1 MEPLAFASIQVKDRT
16 YGTTTKEDGTYELV
30 LESGQYELV
39 VSMVGYKTQIISI
52 ALDKDSPQNII
63 MSEDDSK
70 TLDNVVIKVKIK
82 DRAEEIIKNV
92 IRNKDNIT
100 SASGPYS
107 CQVYIKATMQDST
120 IEAKNKKY
128 STGTD
133 IINNSHNDLGEMSMT
148 EVFLHL
154 DHASDQQIKEQRLG
168 VKKNGRTDGLFYLTT
183 TDGSIN
189 FYNNLIKVPAL
200 SPTPFLSPI
209 SYSGLIA
216 YKFKTIKIERI
227 GTHRNYIISVKPR
240 QISNATVEGEITI
253 SDSSWAI
260 LHTHFEFP
268 KYHLPEYDHFEV
280 DQNYSFVQN
289 KAWMLSRQE
298 FTYYSKAGKKK
309 VSGQTSVAYSDYE
322 LNKQFPRHYFGVEVS
337 ATAQEAYEKDT
348 SFWKTVRTEPL
359 TDKEVRFIQYKDSM
373 FRVTH
378 TKAYLD
384 SMDAIINKI
393 TWKKMSFLGQ
403 TFYNRDKGTTIILPP
418 LITTVTPFS
427 FGGWRIGGWVWY
439 DKLNNSSR
447 KKFSL
452 NAELSYGFRN
462 KDLNGQVR
470 ISRMY
475 NPFNRAFYKIEVRRE
490 FAHISEGD
498 AWINMIK
505 RSNFYLNDAFT
516 LGHGFEVLNGLNL
529 YTEGSIAFRHPVSDY
544 KTSPKVDSLF
554 GDVLTNN
561 QAITFQPYNGVYTNV
576 RLSYTPF
583 QKYIREPREKVIL
596 GSKWPTF
603 YANWNKGVPNVMGSQ
618 VDFDYLEYGIE
629 QRINVGLLGIF
640 HYNIKTGNFLDSRE
654 LKLVDYHYQRQGD
667 PFLFMNPDE
676 AFQALDSSFPVF
688 KRFYQGH
695 MVHEFNGALL
705 NKIPLLKELQ
715 LREVAGGGFLIAP
728 ERNLK
733 YAELFAGVE
742 RVFKWPFD
750 PLSKFKI
757 GVYVVGSA
765 ANKFSNPIQFKIG
778 LTTWDKRR
786 NRWN

>member
-1 MEPLAFASIQVKDRT
+1 MFASLSFYMKNLLLPIFLIFIAVSTHAQAYRVYGKITTNKMEPLAFASIQVKDKT

-70 TLDNVVIKVKIK
+70 TLDNIVIKVKIK

-128 STGTD
+128 STGND
-133 IINNSHNDLGEMSMT
+133 IIYNPHNDLGEMSMT

-154 DHASDQQIKEQRLG
+154 DHASDQQIKEERLG

-227 GTHRNYIISVKPR
+227 GAHRNYIISVKPR

-268 KYHLPEYDHFEV
+268 KYHLPEYDYFEV
-280 DQNYSFVQN
+280 DQNYSYVQN

-309 VSGQTSVAYSDYE
+309 VSGQTSVTYSDYE
-322 LNKQFPRHYFGVEVS
+322 LNKQFPKHYFGVEVS
-337 ATAQEAYEKDT
+337 ATAQEAYEKDS

-359 TDKEVRFIQYKDSM
+359 SNKEVEFIQYKDSM

-384 SMDAIINKI
+384 SMDKIINKV
-393 TWKKMSFLGQ
+393 TWKK
-403 TFYNRDKGTTIILPP
+403 
-418 LITTVTPFS
+418 
-427 FGGWRIGGWVWY
+427 
-439 DKLNNSSR
+439 
-447 KKFSL
+447 
-452 NAELSYGFRN
+452 
-462 KDLNGQVR
+462 
-470 ISRMY
+470 
-475 NPFNRAFYKIEVRRE
+475 
-490 FAHISEGD
+490 
-498 AWINMIK
+498 
-505 RSNFYLNDAFT
+505 
-516 LGHGFEVLNGLNL
+516 NGLFRANL
-529 YTEGSIAFRHPVSDY
+529 
-544 KTSPKVDSLF
+544 L
-554 GDVLTNN
+554 
-561 QAITFQPYNGVYTNV
+561 
-576 RLSYTPF
+576 
-583 QKYIREPREKVIL
+583 
-596 GSKWPTF
+596 
-603 YANWNKGVPNVMGSQ
+603 
-618 VDFDYLEYGIE
+618 
-629 QRINVGLLGIF
+629 
-640 HYNIKTGNFLDSRE
+640 
-654 LKLVDYHYQRQGD
+654 
-667 PFLFMNPDE
+667 
-676 AFQALDSSFPVF
+676 
-688 KRFYQGH
+688 
-695 MVHEFNGALL
+695 
-705 NKIPLLKELQ
+705 
-715 LREVAGGGFLIAP
+715 
-728 ERNLK
+728 
-733 YAELFAGVE
+733 
-742 RVFKWPFD
+742 
-750 PLSKFKI
+750 
-757 GVYVVGSA
+757 
-765 ANKFSNPIQFKIG
+765 
-778 LTTWDKRR
+778 
-786 NRWN
+786 